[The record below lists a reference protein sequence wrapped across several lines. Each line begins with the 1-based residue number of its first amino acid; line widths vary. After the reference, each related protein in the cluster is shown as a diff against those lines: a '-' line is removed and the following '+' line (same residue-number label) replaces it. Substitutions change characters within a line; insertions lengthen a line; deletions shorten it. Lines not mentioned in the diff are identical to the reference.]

1 METRPDKVNRKLS
14 AFINKIIFL
23 GKKNIFEFK
32 GLKLYPS
39 EIHLILVMSE
49 APTNASQM
57 AQMLD
62 VTKGAVSQTIS
73 RLVKKGVLIKE
84 KDPFLK
90 NELTLTFTPL
100 GKEVFQAYSRISR
113 TMDGKFMDKISMFR
127 DDELA
132 IIDRFMDEILEL
144 PDQIK
149 DLHTNR

>member
-14 AFINKIIFL
+14 ALINKIIFM
-23 GKKNIFEFK
+23 GKKNIFEFR

-39 EIHLILVMSE
+39 EIHLILVMNE
-49 APTNASQM
+49 TPTNASHM
-57 AQMLD
+57 ADMLN

-73 RLVKKGVLIKE
+73 RLVKKGVLVKE

-90 NELTLTFTPL
+90 NELTLIFTPL
-100 GKEVFQAYSRISR
+100 GKELFQAYKRISQ
-113 TMDGKFMDKISMFR
+113 TVDGKFMDKISKFR